1 MLHKLIRVWKW
12 WKSSSHLP
20 QMHVTLSKKCL
31 SINLTQILSTF
42 NRVNQRVKQVFC
54 VLYVSP
60 RLVLSRKRLWN
71 TFQVPLSD
79 HNKCNVLT
87 NSYWIA
93 SCSNSWL
100 SSLTK
105 NKVDWCFQLC
115 GTLRLFDTPGD
126 LLDNSGLFLKCL
138 KHIISTN

>member
-1 MLHKLIRVWKW
+1 MVHKLIRVWKW
-12 WKSSSHLP
+12 WKSNSHLS

-31 SINLTQILSTF
+31 TINLTRILSTF
-42 NRVNQRVKQVFC
+42 HRVNQGVKQVFC

-105 NKVDWCFQLC
+105 KQGGLLFSTLWHTETFWHSWWLVRQLW
-115 GTLRLFDTPGD
+115 TLFEVSETHYL
-126 LLDNSGLFLKCL
+126 NQ
-138 KHIISTN
+138 